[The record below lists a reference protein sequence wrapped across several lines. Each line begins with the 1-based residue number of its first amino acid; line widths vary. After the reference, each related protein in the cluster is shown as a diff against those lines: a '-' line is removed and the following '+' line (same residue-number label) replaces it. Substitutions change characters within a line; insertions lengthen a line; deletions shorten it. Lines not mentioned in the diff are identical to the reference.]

1 MNDRHRAYVRR
12 VVKSMR
18 GAACWALAALFA
30 LAPLPSSAQDAGRL
44 SEALRPGAQA
54 FERLLPEMDAMAGPM
69 SRDVLDGKADLHVF
83 YGLVTARL
91 LFEECQ
97 DTLSLWRSAQAQECP
112 ALNAALLTRVSRL
125 ARKLAGAGE
134 LVEGALPMTSSP
146 RVGIVGHAAAQ
157 AVRAYVAP
165 LMALDADREKQE
177 L

>member
-1 MNDRHRAYVRR
+1 
-12 VVKSMR
+12 MR
-18 GAACWALAALFA
+18 GAVCWALATVFA
-30 LAPLPSSAQDAGRL
+30 LAALSARAQDAGGL
-44 SEALRPGAQA
+44 AEALRPGAQA
-54 FERLLPEMDAMAGPM
+54 FQRLMPEMDAMAGPM
-69 SRDVLDGKADLHVF
+69 SRDVLDGRADLHVF
-83 YGLVTARL
+83 YGMVTARI

-112 ALNAALLTRVSRL
+112 ALDAALLARVSRL

-146 RVGIVGHAAAQ
+146 RVGVIGHAAAQ

-165 LMALDADREKQE
+165 LLALDAGREKQE